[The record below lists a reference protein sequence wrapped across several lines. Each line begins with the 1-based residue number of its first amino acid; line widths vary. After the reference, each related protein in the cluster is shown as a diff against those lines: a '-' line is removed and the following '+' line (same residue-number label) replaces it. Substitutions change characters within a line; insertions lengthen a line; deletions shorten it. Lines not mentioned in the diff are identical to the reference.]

1 MIYLGIDWAEAHHD
15 VFLLDEAG
23 IRLDKARVPDGLEGL
38 RRIHELVAAHTESA
52 KTVMVGIETDR
63 GLLVQGLVATGYQ
76 VYAVNPFAVSRY
88 RDRHATSGAKSDPG
102 DAKILADLVRTDRH
116 NHRPVA
122 GDSEHVE
129 ALKVLARAHQSL
141 IWSRQKQVNQ
151 LRSTLREFYPAA
163 LVALG
168 TDLSARDAVALLE
181 RAPTPE
187 QGRLLSLSKIR
198 ATLERG
204 GRQRNLDARAADIQ
218 AALRTPQ
225 LQPPRRLAQA
235 YGSSVRATVR
245 VLAQLNAEIAEL
257 EAELAESFEGHP
269 DAEILRSLPGLG
281 VVLGARVLAEFGDD
295 RTRYQDA
302 RARRCYAGTAP
313 ITRATS
319 AASRP
324 PASRPPAPGPPAPAM
339 SSWPACPATGGWP
352 TPSTSG
358 PSRHSPDHPG
368 HVLPTTRTGP
378 AATRITRRSAR
389 WATVSSASS
398 MAASTTGSCTRRLSL
413 GRPAPRP
420 PLDSLQPWDI

>member
-204 GRQRNLDARAADIQ
+204 GRQRNLDARAAAIQ

-313 ITRATS
+313 ITRASGTRYVVL
-319 AASRP
+319 ARMSRN
-324 PASRPPAPGPPAPAM
+324 
-339 SSWPACPATGGWP
+339 
-352 TPSTSG
+352 
-358 PSRHSPDHPG
+358 
-368 HVLPTTRTGP
+368 
-378 AATRITRRSAR
+378 
-389 WATVSSASS
+389 
-398 MAASTTGSCTRRLSL
+398 RRLADALYLWAFSSL
-413 GRPAPRP
+413 TRSPGARASYDAHRARGNTHHQALRALGNRLVGILHGCLNHRIVYTEAVAWPPRAETAA
-420 PLDSLQPWDI
+420 